1 MKKLNLGIM
10 GLSPGNGHPY
20 SWAAICNGYNKK
32 AMASCP
38 FEVIP
43 QYLALQKYPAARLK
57 GVNVTHIWTQ
67 DRKISRHVAAAA
79 LIKNIVDDP
88 RDMIGKVDAI
98 LLARDDGE
106 NHLKMA
112 RPFIEAGVPI
122 LIDKPL
128 TDTAKDLPQFVK
140 YYKQGKVI
148 MSCSS
153 ARYSRSI
160 LEFKKHN
167 KIGKIITANC
177 VSPKYWRTY
186 GIHLIEPVYAVMGGG
201 IESVQNVG
209 QNHMEIVHLR
219 YRDGRHAVLQT
230 STDIAQGNVFFYGKK
245 GCATVGDSDAFFQFK
260 NMISHFV
267 GWLRTGK
274 PPYDWQETVETAKIV
289 IAGVKSLNE
298 GGRIVRLNEIKP
310 LVSRSKSK

>member
-1 MKKLNLGIM
+1 MKKINLGIM

-20 SWAAICNGYNKK
+20 SWAAICNGYDSK

-57 GVNVTHIWTQ
+57 GVEVTHIWTQ

-79 LIKNIVDDP
+79 LIENIVDDP
-88 RDMIGKVDAI
+88 EDMIGKVDAI
-98 LLARDDGE
+98 LLARDDGQ
-106 NHLKMA
+106 NHLRMA

-128 TDTAKDLPQFVK
+128 TDTEKDLPQFVK
-140 YYKQGKVI
+140 YYKQGKKI

-153 ARYSRSI
+153 ARYSRSV
-160 LEFKKHN
+160 LDFKARGN
-167 KIGKIITANC
+167 IGKIITANA

-186 GIHLIEPVYAVMGGG
+186 GIHLIEPVYVIMGGG
-201 IESVQNVG
+201 IESVQNVWDDG
-209 QNHMEIVHLR
+209 MEIVHLR

-230 STDIAQGNVFFYGKK
+230 STSISRGNVFFYGEK
-245 GCATVGDSDAFFQFK
+245 GLAQVGDPDAFFQFK
-260 NMISHFV
+260 NMISHFI
-267 GWLRTGK
+267 GWLRSGK
-274 PPYDWQETVETAKIV
+274 APYDWRETVETAKIV
-289 IAGVKSLNE
+289 IAGVKSLKE
-298 GGRIVRLNEIKP
+298 GGRIVRLDEIAP
-310 LVSRSKSK
+310 RVSERR